1 MRLDGKVA
9 LVVGA
14 GGGMGTAVPALFAR
28 EGAKVV
34 VAARRE
40 GPLRD
45 LVSAIQARGGTA
57 TWATGDG
64 TTTEGTVSIV
74 EQTIRQYGQLD
85 VLYSNLGDYAYGDR
99 RPHETSAAEWD
110 YLVALNLTG
119 HFLCA
124 RAAIPAML
132 GRGGSIILVAATEA
146 VYRGANPG
154 YAAGKA
160 GLVALTKSLAR
171 QYRADNIRVNCIC
184 PGSIGGPQGDADFD
198 DPPPVLNR
206 PARGADIAHAG
217 LYFASDAAAWVTGQ
231 SLDVDG
237 GQGL

>member
-28 EGAKVV
+28 EGARVV

-40 GPLRD
+40 GPMRE
-45 LVSAIQARGGTA
+45 LVAAIQAHGGA
-57 TWATGDG
+57 AAWAAGDG
-64 TTTEGTVSIV
+64 TTAEGAASIV
-74 EQTIRQYGQLD
+74 EQTIRHYGRLD
-85 VLYSNLGDYAYGDR
+85 ILYSNLGDYAYGDR
-99 RPHETSAAEWD
+99 RPHETSPAEWD
-110 YLVALNLTG
+110 YLLALNLTG

-132 GRGGSIILVAATEA
+132 GRGGSIILVAATQA

-184 PGSIGGPQGDADFD
+184 PGSIGGSHGDDDFA
-198 DPPPVLNR
+198 DPPAILDRNAHP
-206 PARGADIAHAG
+206 ADIAHAG
-217 LYFASDAAAWVTGQ
+217 LYFASDTAAWITGQ
-231 SLDVDG
+231 ALDVDG

>member
-40 GPLRD
+40 APLRE
-45 LVSAIQARGGTA
+45 LVTAIQAHGGTA
-57 TWATGDG
+57 AWATGDG
-64 TTTEGTVSIV
+64 TTAAGAASIV
-74 EQTIRQYGQLD
+74 EQTIRHYGQLD
-85 VLYSNLGDYAYGDR
+85 ILYSNLGDFAYGDR
-99 RPHETSAAEWD
+99 RPHETSPSEWD

-132 GRGGSIILVAATEA
+132 GRGGSVIFVAATRA
-146 VYRGANPG
+146 VYRGGNPG

-160 GLVALTKSLAR
+160 GLIELTRSMAR
-171 QYRADNIRVNCIC
+171 QYRTENIRVNCIC
-184 PGSIGGPQGDADFD
+184 PGSIGGSQGEADFT
-198 DPPPVLNR
+198 DPPASLNR
-206 PARGADIAHAG
+206 RAHPGDVAYAG
-217 LYFASDAAAWVTGQ
+217 LYFASDESAWVTGQ
-231 SLDVDG
+231 ALDIDG
-237 GQGL
+237 GMGL